1 MFEKTKIFC
10 DSLLNLGVPGFDLIV
25 YKDGKQVLRH
35 MNGYSDLENKVK
47 MSGKERFNIY
57 SCSKPITCTAALQ
70 LWEKGLF
77 SLEDKLSDYLP
88 EFKEMSVITEDGIK
102 KAKNP
107 ILIKHL
113 FEMTSG
119 FPYNIDAPSI
129 LKYREETNGRCPT
142 RETIR
147 RYAKEPLMFEPGDN
161 WAYGLSHD
169 VLAVLVEVVAKEKFE
184 DYVKKNIFDVLGM
197 KNSTF
202 MLPENELDTVAQQYD
217 LRELKPVNVGKN
229 IVNYKLGSE
238 FASGG
243 AGGISTVEDY
253 ILFLEGLRKN
263 ILLKKETVELM
274 ATNRLTDK
282 QKQGFSKL
290 YGYGYGLGV
299 RCPDDNEDYT
309 DFGWDGAA
317 GSYLSID
324 LKNGISIFLGMHL
337 LNAQTQSIRE
347 MLCRFIKAELIG
359 DGNVAPI
366 YEDIKRLF
374 GFDLTK

>member
-1 MFEKTKIFC
+1 
-10 DSLLNLGVPGFDLIV
+10 
-25 YKDGKQVLRH
+25 
-35 MNGYSDLENKVK
+35 
-47 MSGKERFNIY
+47 
-57 SCSKPITCTAALQ
+57 
-70 LWEKGLF
+70 
-77 SLEDKLSDYLP
+77 
-88 EFKEMSVITEDGIK
+88 
-102 KAKNP
+102 
-107 ILIKHL
+107 
-113 FEMTSG
+113 
-119 FPYNIDAPSI
+119 
-129 LKYREETNGRCPT
+129 
-142 RETIR
+142 
-147 RYAKEPLMFEPGDN
+147 MFEPGDN

-202 MLPENELDTVAQQYD
+202 LLPENELETVSQQYD
-217 LRELKPVNVGKN
+217 LREQKPVNVGKN
-229 IVNYKLGSE
+229 IVNYKLGSQ